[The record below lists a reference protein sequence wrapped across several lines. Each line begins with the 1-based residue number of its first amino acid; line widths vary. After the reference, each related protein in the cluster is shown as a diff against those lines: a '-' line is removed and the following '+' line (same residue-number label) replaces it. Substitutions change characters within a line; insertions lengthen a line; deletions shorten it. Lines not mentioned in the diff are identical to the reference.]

1 MSAKAF
7 KRGTH
12 LKPNRFRLSFQR
24 HNAGIYFT
32 LKHKS
37 GEISRSLLKA
47 FRRGIF
53 LTPKMKT
60 LSLETGNPEDFFQKE
75 SGAGFSA
82 LPLAVRMRPEAL
94 EEFCGQEHILGKS
107 KLLRRAIEA
116 DRLSSLILFGP
127 PGSGK
132 TSLAWCIANISR
144 AYYVSIN
151 ATTSNVEE
159 LRRAI
164 SSAKQKFSNTAK
176 KTILFIDEIHR
187 FNKAQQ
193 DVLLP
198 DVEAG
203 NPILIGATVHNPFF
217 SLASPLLSRSL
228 VCELKALKEKDIIVI
243 LNHALKDRQRGLGE
257 LKVRLEKKALDFLA
271 KTCEGDARRALNAL
285 EVGVLTTPK
294 SPDGT
299 IDFDLEVAEESIQK
313 KAVLYDH
320 DEDGHYDTASAFI
333 KSMRG
338 SDPDAA
344 LYWMAKM
351 LYAGE
356 DPRFIARRICILA
369 AEDVGNADPLAL
381 VLASAALQVSEFVG
395 MPEARIPLAQA
406 CIYVSCAPK
415 SNASYLAIDKALSDI
430 ENNKVQEVPE
440 HLKDSTAD
448 GERLGHGKD
457 YKYAH
462 DYALHYVKQKY
473 TRRKVRYYEP
483 TQMGFEAKIKERM
496 EKLKGE

>member
-1 MSAKAF
+1 M
-7 KRGTH
+7 
-12 LKPNRFRLSFQR
+12 
-24 HNAGIYFT
+24 
-32 LKHKS
+32 
-37 GEISRSLLKA
+37 
-47 FRRGIF
+47 
-53 LTPKMKT
+53 
-60 LSLETGNPEDFFQKE
+60 DFFEKQDKTDPKD
-75 SGAGFSA
+75 
-82 LPLAVRMRPEAL
+82 LPLAVRMRPSAL
-94 EEFCGQEHILGKS
+94 DDFIGQEHIVGKG

-116 DRLSSLILFGP
+116 DRISSVILFGP
-127 PGSGK
+127 PGVGK
-132 TSLAWCIANISR
+132 TSLAWCIANITK
-144 AYYVSIN
+144 ANYIAIN

-159 LRRAI
+159 LRKVINQAKAI
-164 SSAKQKFSNTAK
+164 KATGGK

-198 DVEAG
+198 DIEDG

-228 VCELKALKEKDIIVI
+228 VCELKALKANEVVVI
-243 LNHALKDRQRGLGE
+243 LNHALKDKERGLGK
-257 LKVRLEKKALDFLA
+257 LNIKSEKKALEFLA
-271 KTCEGDARRALNAL
+271 KICEGDARRALSAL
-285 EVGVLTTPK
+285 EVGVLTTE
-294 SPDGT
+294 PDKEGV
-299 IDFDLEVAEESIQK
+299 IKFDLEVAAESIQK
-313 KAVLYDH
+313 KPVVYDK

-369 AEDVGNADPLAL
+369 AEDVGNADPLAI
-381 VLASAALQVSEFVG
+381 VLANAALQISEFVG

-430 ENNKVQEVPE
+430 ESEKVQEVPD
-440 HLKDSTAD
+440 HLKDTTLD
-448 GERLGHGKD
+448 GDALGHGKD

-462 DYALHYVKQKY
+462 DYPEHYVKQKY
-473 TRRKVRYYEP
+473 TRKKVRYYEP
-483 TQMGFEAKIKERM
+483 TDIGSEAKIKQRLDKLRG
-496 EKLKGE
+496 EKE